1 MSILTRNRKARTS
14 NRAATEPRPR
24 RRGAWRN
31 GWRSGWRTTPTDE
44 SARSAAESAAEL
56 AAVVGPSAVDIAPRR
71 LNLGDGYA
79 AVTAMTGYPPELSL
93 AWPDILL
100 SWPGRLDFAQHIEP
114 IPAATAA
121 RRLRTQRARLE
132 SARRLD
138 FDKGRL
144 GDPAT
149 DAAAED
155 AADLADRVAR
165 GSARL
170 FRAGHYLCVHA
181 PTEDELREA
190 VAEVRAAAAS
200 VLLDTQPATWRQMQG
215 WTSTLPLGVDSLRM
229 RRVFDTDALAAAFP
243 LASADLP
250 APLPGDGIP
259 PGGVL
264 YGLNTAS
271 NGVVWWNRWAQEN
284 HNSVVLARSGAGK
297 SYLVKCEVLRSLY
310 DRIQVSII
318 DPEDEYLGLADA
330 VGGTAIQLGAP
341 GIRINPLD
349 IPPGDR
355 RPDALTRRALFLHT
369 LVAVLLGE
377 QPPPSERAALDKAIT
392 ATYAAAGI
400 TNDPTT
406 WTAPAPL
413 LRDLTDTLE
422 AAAKS
427 AADRASST
435 LAARLSPW
443 TTGSFKSLFD
453 GPTTLR
459 PRGHLVVWSTRQL
472 ADELRAPGMLL
483 ALDAIWR
490 DVDVPTNT
498 RPDGTTP
505 GPGVGFGAGLGARRL
520 VVVDEAWTLLKDGEG
535 AKFLYRLAKAARK
548 RRAGVAVV
556 TQDAA
561 DLLGS
566 DLGQA
571 VIANAATQI
580 LMRQAPQAIDRIT
593 ATFALTGGEAR
604 MLLAA
609 GRGQALLLA
618 GSHRVAFQTVASARE
633 HQLAA

>member
-1 MSILTRNRKARTS
+1 MSTATTTRKGRARLAS
-14 NRAATEPRPR
+14 R
-24 RRGAWRN
+24 RDG
-31 GWRSGWRTTPTDE
+31 
-44 SARSAAESAAEL
+44 AAEL
-56 AAVVGPSAVDIAPRR
+56 AAVTGPAAVEVAPRHLR
-71 LNLGDGYA
+71 VGDGYA
-79 AVTAMTGYPPELSL
+79 ATAAITGYPPELGL

-100 SWPGRLDFAQHIEP
+100 SWPGRLDVVAHIEP

-121 RRLRTQRARLE
+121 TRLRTQRARLE

-165 GSARL
+165 GASRL

-181 PTEDELREA
+181 PTRDELDES

-200 VLLDTQPATWRQMQG
+200 VLLDTQPATWRQLAG
-215 WTSTLPLGVDSLRM
+215 WTSTLPLGTDSLRM

-250 APLPGDGIP
+250 APLPGEGVP
-259 PGGVL
+259 AGGVL

-297 SYLVKCEVLRSLY
+297 SYLVKLETLRSLY
-310 DRIQVSII
+310 DGVQVSII
-318 DPEDEYLGLADA
+318 DPEDEYLRLAEA

-341 GIRINPLD
+341 GIRVNPLD
-349 IPPGDR
+349 IPTADR
-355 RPDALTRRALFLHT
+355 RADALTRRALFLHT

-377 QPPPSERAALDKAIT
+377 QPPPAERAALDKAIT
-392 ATYAAAGI
+392 ATYAAGGI
-400 TNDPTT
+400 SNDPNT
-406 WTAPAPL
+406 WARPAPL
-413 LRDLTDTLE
+413 LRDLVATLE
-422 AAAKS
+422 AGADPAAT
-427 AADRASST
+427 T

-443 TTGSFKSLFD
+443 ATGSFRDLFD
-453 GPTTLR
+453 GPTTFR

-490 DVDVPTNT
+490 EVDLPSATADHRLGS
-498 RPDGTTP
+498 RPE
-505 GPGVGFGAGLGARRL
+505 ARRL
-520 VVVDEAWTLLKDGEG
+520 VVVDEAWTLLKENEG

-580 LMRQAPQAIDRIT
+580 LMRQAPQAIDLI
-593 ATFALTGGEAR
+593 ADTFALTGGEAR

-633 HQLAA
+633 HQLAAGLADLIDESDL

>member
-1 MSILTRNRKARTS
+1 VSTAAKTS
-14 NRAATEPRPR
+14 KDRADADR
-24 RRGAWRN
+24 RRSRRGRAQPA
-31 GWRSGWRTTPTDE
+31 GIGE
-44 SARSAAESAAEL
+44 GAAEL
-56 AAVVGPSAVDIAPRR
+56 AAAIGPAAIETAPRQVCV
-71 LNLGDGYA
+71 GDGYA
-79 AVTAMTGYPPELSL
+79 ATAAITGYPPEFGL

-100 SWPGRLDFAQHIEP
+100 SWPGRLDVVEHIEP
-114 IPAATAA
+114 IPAAIAA
-121 RRLRTQRARLE
+121 AKLRTQRARLE

-138 FDKGRL
+138 FDNGRL
-144 GDPAT
+144 GDPAV

-165 GSARL
+165 GASRL

-181 PTEDELREA
+181 PTEDELVEA

-200 VLLDTQPATWRQMQG
+200 VLLDTQPATWRQLQG
-215 WTSTLPLGVDSLRM
+215 WTSTLPLGVDSLRL

-243 LASADLP
+243 LAPADLP
-250 APLPGDGIP
+250 APLPGEGTP
-259 PGGVL
+259 AGGVL

-271 NGVVWWNRWAQEN
+271 NGVVWWNRWAQDN

-297 SYLVKCEVLRSLY
+297 SYLVKLETLRSLY
-310 DRIQVSII
+310 DGITVSII
-318 DPEDEYLGLADA
+318 DPEDEYLRLCEA

-341 GIRINPLD
+341 GIRVNPLD
-349 IPPGDR
+349 IPAADPR
-355 RPDALTRRALFLHT
+355 ADALTRRALFLHT

-377 QPPPSERAALDKAIT
+377 QPPPAERAALDKAIT
-392 ATYAAAGI
+392 ATYADAGI
-400 TNDPTT
+400 SNDPAT
-406 WTAPAPL
+406 WTRPAPL
-413 LRDLTDTLE
+413 LRDLAATLE
-422 AAAKS
+422 ADTNPAATS
-427 AADRASST
+427 
-435 LAARLSPW
+435 LAARLAPW
-443 TTGSFKSLFD
+443 TTGSFRDLFD
-453 GPTTLR
+453 GPTTYR

-490 DVDVPTNT
+490 EVDVSAAADH
-498 RPDGTTP
+498 RPGSRP
-505 GPGVGFGAGLGARRL
+505 KARRL
-520 VVVDEAWTLLKDGEG
+520 VVVDEAWTLLKDNEG

-548 RRAGVAVV
+548 RGAAVAVV

-580 LMRQAPQAIDRIT
+580 LMRQAPQAIDLI
-593 ATFALTGGEAR
+593 AETFALTGGEAR

-633 HQLAA
+633 HQLAATDLEFENSEV